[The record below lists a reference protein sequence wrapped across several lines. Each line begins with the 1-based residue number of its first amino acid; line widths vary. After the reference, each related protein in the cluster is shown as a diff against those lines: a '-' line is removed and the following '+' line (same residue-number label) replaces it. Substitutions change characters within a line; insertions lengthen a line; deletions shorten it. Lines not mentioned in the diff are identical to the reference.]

1 MPLFNNNN
9 RIPAV
14 LKQIFSIAAKFKL
27 TLLVAHCS
35 RIETIGEG
43 AGLLG
48 LYIQKLQEKD
58 TGVYNCTAVYA
69 GNQNLHVS
77 IDIKSYGERLLNNM

>member
-1 MPLFNNNN
+1 M
-9 RIPAV
+9 
-14 LKQIFSIAAKFKL
+14 FSYL
-27 TLLVAHCS
+27 RS

-43 AGLLG
+43 AGKLG

-58 TGVYNCTAVYA
+58 TGIYNCTAVYA

-77 IDIKSYGERLLNNM
+77 IDIRSYGELSLYLLYLVSEIKLFLKFISPNCC